1 MRVLRLGMAAVL
13 CLIVGLTGVQA
24 QDNLLNNP
32 SMEEGSFGAYIQKRG
47 GEKAIY
53 MPNGGWDYWLPST
66 PRGDFYDRSD
76 RVTINP
82 HPESGYPRPL
92 EGIRALSVDC
102 GFVSCTSAI
111 FQTVSTGITP
121 GTNVRA
127 FAWGQVKTC
136 NLERKNGQPSGNCSS
151 SVESGARTRV
161 GIDPDGG
168 TDPNA
173 PEIVWAAFISPH
185 EQGGWQQMIVDAT
198 ATGSAV
204 TFFMY
209 STQTNFSDINI
220 TYWDAASLTVGGG
233 GGAAPSAATPTP
245 TPPPVVAFV
254 VPQAA
259 QDDGSIVHVVQ
270 AGDTVDSIAFAYGV
284 TRTQILEL
292 NNLASPRYITPGQ
305 KLVIKTPEP
314 GAGSGADAAGT
325 PEAVP
330 PTQDSAVVDQ
340 AAPPT
345 AEQPPAQEQPP
356 ATEEQP
362 PAPPTTA
369 PEPTQPPAPA
379 PVTEVASNIVNPA
392 ATSGSVCVFIF
403 DDRNQNRIQESG
415 ENLLPGGGIVL
426 NQGAAAVGSHQTDG
440 ISEPYCFSDLAAGD
454 YVAAAT
460 APDGYGLTTSNQ
472 FRLQLGPGAR
482 VNLAFGAAQGVQP
495 AAPPPADA
503 GGLVDETAPK
513 EPAAQS
519 LTDQLL
525 SISGYI
531 VLGLAGIVLLGG
543 LGIAFALR
551 RR

>member
-1 MRVLRLGMAAVL
+1 MRLIRLAIAAVL

-32 SMEEGSFGAYIQKRG
+32 SMEEGSFGPYVQKRG

-53 MPNGGWDYWLPST
+53 MPSGGWDYWLPGT

-82 HPESGYPRPL
+82 HPESGFPKPL

-102 GFVSCTSAI
+102 GFVSCTVAV
-111 FQTVSTGITP
+111 FQTVSTNITP

-127 FAWGQVKTC
+127 FAWAQVKTC
-136 NLERKNGQPSGNCSS
+136 NLPRDKEGKPSGECGSA
-151 SVESGARTRV
+151 VESGARTRV

-173 PEIVWAAFISPH
+173 PEIVWSAFISPH
-185 EQGGWQQMIVDAT
+185 EQGGWQQMTVDAT
-198 ATGSAV
+198 ATGNAV

-220 TYWDAASLTVGGG
+220 TYWDSASLTVGGG
-233 GGAAPSAATPTP
+233 GGAVPSAATPTP

-259 QDDGSIVHVVQ
+259 QGDGSIVHVVQ
-270 AGDTVDSIAFAYGV
+270 PGDTVDSIAFAYGI

-305 KLVIKTPEP
+305 KLIVKTPEP
-314 GAGSGADAAGT
+314 GAGAGADALST
-325 PEAVP
+325 PEE
-330 PTQDSAVVDQ
+330 
-340 AAPPT
+340 APP
-345 AEQPPAQEQPP
+345 AGEQPPAVQEAPP
-356 ATEEQP
+356 AEEQP
-362 PAPPTTA
+362 PAAEEPPPAPTTA

-403 DDRNQNRIQESG
+403 EDRNQNRIQESG
-415 ENLLPGGGIVL
+415 ENLLPGGGIIL
-426 NQGAAAVGSHQTDG
+426 NQGATAVGSYQTDG
-440 ISEPYCFSDLAAGD
+440 VSEPYCFGDLAAGD
-454 YVAAAT
+454 YVAVAT
-460 APDGYGLTTSNQ
+460 PPQGYGLTTSNQ
-472 FRLQLGPGAR
+472 FRLQLGPSAR
-482 VNLAFGAAQGVQP
+482 ISLAFGAAQGLQP
-495 AAPPPADA
+495 AAPPPADV
-503 GGLVDETAPK
+503 GGLVSETAEK
-513 EPAAQS
+513 EPDTQS
-519 LTDQLL
+519 LTNQLL
-525 SISGYI
+525 SISGFI

-543 LGIAFALR
+543 LGVAFALR